1 MEAQQHR
8 GRSSSA
14 NNVPHN
20 RIRHSASPHRFNGQI
35 LDPSFHTPDF
45 PPGDYSP
52 NTLSNAGSGMP
63 YDVSTYMNG
72 NTQHLPFQQ
81 HVLPSNDFSDP
92 GLGQS
97 YQSESTYQRGASQ
110 LPNETIN
117 QFDPQIVESTS
128 PTDFGDFSQ
137 QQGFATKQSLP
148 FETAFLLDPQLQANM
163 QVHHQ
168 SINPADIMSNMSSP
182 QNMNTTTPPHLMPP
196 DGSSPGHGSPSST
209 QAHTFSPNH
218 SRHASLDPS
227 SAQFPNGQQP
237 TDWAGMLSG
246 AQFQGHRR
254 APSEHSDVS
263 SSVAPSPYLRQQES
277 FEAFDPAHSP
287 MLGAQQDPQLYH
299 DALGIENF
307 SLSDPQQQ
315 IQQHQQQQQQE
326 HISPRHS
333 PYPSPRMTPHS
344 GFGLPPENSFMLS
357 NDMQQNSYNGQPES
371 DLYTSPPNQS
381 FPRFTMRHDSGDMGQ
396 AAQMAPPEINVELA
410 PPSRQPT
417 FEPLR
422 PDNDLDAL
430 SPPERGTSRW
440 LTIPQRTNSDQVAA
454 PAYEQNPKHASPG
467 P

>member
-14 NNVPHN
+14 GNVPHN
-20 RIRHSASPHRFNGQI
+20 RIRHSPSPRRFNGQI

-45 PPGDYSP
+45 SSGDYSS
-52 NTLSNAGSGMP
+52 NTLSNTESGMQYNVP
-63 YDVSTYMNG
+63 TYING
-72 NTQHLPFQQ
+72 NARQLPFQQ
-81 HVLPSNDFSDP
+81 HVLPSNDFGDP
-92 GLGQS
+92 TLGQS
-97 YQSESTYQRGASQ
+97 YQPDGTSQRRTSQ
-110 LPNETIN
+110 LINETNNHFNPNIL
-117 QFDPQIVESTS
+117 ESNS

-137 QQGFATKQSLP
+137 QQDFATKQSLP
-148 FETAFLLDPQLQANM
+148 FENAFLLDPQLQANM
-163 QVHHQ
+163 QAHRQ

-182 QNMNTTTPPHLMPP
+182 QNMNTTPPNLMPP

-209 QAHTFSPNH
+209 QAHTFSPDH

-263 SSVAPSPYLRQQES
+263 SSVAPSPYLGQQDS
-277 FEAFDPAHSP
+277 FEAFEPAHSP

-299 DALGIENF
+299 DALGIETF

-333 PYPSPRMTPHS
+333 PYPSPRMTPHP
-344 GFGLPPENSFMLS
+344 GFGLPQENNYILS
-357 NDMQQNSYNGQPES
+357 NDMQQNNFNGQPGPEI
-371 DLYTSPPNQS
+371 YTSPPSQS
-381 FPRFTMRHDSGDMGQ
+381 FPQFTMRHDSGDMGQ

-410 PPSRQPT
+410 PPSRQPN

-422 PDNDLDAL
+422 PENDMDAL
-430 SPPERGTSRW
+430 SPPERGT
-440 LTIPQRTNSDQVAA
+440 
-454 PAYEQNPKHASPG
+454 
-467 P
+467 

>member
-1 MEAQQHR
+1 MEAQQLR

-14 NNVPHN
+14 GNVPHN
-20 RIRHSASPHRFNGQI
+20 CIRHSPSPHRFNGQI
-35 LDPSFHTPDF
+35 LDTSFHTQDF
-45 PPGDYSP
+45 PSGDYSS
-52 NTLSNAGSGMP
+52 NTLSNTGSAMQYNVP
-63 YDVSTYMNG
+63 TYING
-72 NTQHLPFQQ
+72 NTPQLPFQQ

-92 GLGQS
+92 NLGQS
-97 YQSESTYQRGASQ
+97 YQPDGTSQRRASQ
-110 LPNETIN
+110 LANQSNHQFNPNIL
-117 QFDPQIVESTS
+117 ESNT

-148 FETAFLLDPQLQANM
+148 FENAFLLDPQLQANM
-163 QVHHQ
+163 QAHHQ
-168 SINPADIMSNMSSP
+168 SINPADIMSNMSSS
-182 QNMNTTTPPHLMPP
+182 QNMNTTPPHLMPP

-209 QAHTFSPNH
+209 QAHTFSPDH

-227 SAQFPNGQQP
+227 SAQFQNGQQP

-246 AQFQGHRR
+246 VQFQGHRR

-263 SSVAPSPYLRQQES
+263 SSVAPSPYLGQQDS

-299 DALGIENF
+299 DALGIDTF

-315 IQQHQQQQQQE
+315 IQQHQQQQE

-333 PYPSPRMTPHS
+333 PYPSPRMTPHP
-344 GFGLPPENSFMLS
+344 GFGLPQENNFMLS
-357 NDMQQNSYNGQPES
+357 NEVQQNSFNGQPGS
-371 DLYTSPPNQS
+371 DIYTSSPNQS
-381 FPRFTMRHDSGDMGQ
+381 FPQFTMRHDSGDMGQ

-422 PDNDLDAL
+422 PENHLDAL
-430 SPPERGTSRW
+430 SPPERGTSRL
-440 LTIPQRTNSDQVAA
+440 LTAPQCTNSDQAA
-454 PAYEQNPKHASPG
+454 PTAYVQNPKHTSPG